1 MRSIPELNTALTNIA
16 PLPSDTQEGNA
27 VLTRALRD
35 LWFGMRLQL
44 TGPSFTPNVFVQA
57 LRQAVP
63 QFGEMARAGKGGM
76 SGYAQQ
82 DAEECWTQI
91 MNALKALPN
100 HTVDHY
106 MMGEMR
112 RE

>member
-1 MRSIPELNTALTNIA
+1 MRSIPELNTALTGLGSQPA
-16 PLPSDTQEGNA
+16 ESQEGNIA
-27 VLTRALRD
+27 LTRALRD
-35 LWFGMRLQL
+35 TWFFMNLQMQ
-44 TGPSFTPNVFVQA
+44 GPSYSPVAFVQA

-63 QFGEMARAGKGGM
+63 QFGEISRAGKAMG
-76 SGYAQQ
+76 GYAQQ

-91 MNALKALPN
+91 MNALRALPD
-100 HTVDHY
+100 HVVDHY